1 MESIRECLTGD
12 HRACDAAF
20 AATEQAVAAG
30 NWKAARA
37 AFNTL
42 RNAMLAHLAAEEEI
56 LFPAFEAR
64 TGMTMGPT
72 RVMRAEHAQMR
83 ALLDAAGEA
92 LAAEDADDYAGNA
105 ETLLILAQQHNMKEE
120 NVLYPMC
127 DQHLAAEADGL
138 VRRLVNAI
146 HEAR

>member
-12 HRACDAAF
+12 HRVCDAAF

-30 NWKAARA
+30 NWKSARA
-37 AFNTL
+37 AFDTL

-83 ALLDAAGEA
+83 ELLAAAGEA

-138 VRRLVNAI
+138 LRRLVSAI

>member
-1 MESIRECLTGD
+1 METIRKCLTED

-30 NWKAARA
+30 GWKTAGV

-83 ALLDAAGEA
+83 ELLAAAAEA
-92 LAAEDADDYAGNA
+92 LAVKDADDYAGNA

-127 DQHLAAEADGL
+127 DQHLAGEVEAL
-138 VRRLVNAI
+138 VRRL
-146 HEAR
+146 EAALHAA

>member
-12 HRACDAAF
+12 HRVCDAAF

-30 NWKAARA
+30 NWKSARA
-37 AFNTL
+37 AFDTL
-42 RNAMLAHLAAEEEI
+42 RNSMLAHLAAEEEI

-83 ALLDAAGEA
+83 ELLAAAGEA

-138 VRRLVNAI
+138 VRRLVSAI

>member
-127 DQHLAAEADGL
+127 DQHLAGEVEAL
-138 VRRLVNAI
+138 VRRL
-146 HEAR
+146 EAALHAA

>member
-1 MESIRECLTGD
+1 MSAIDTLTRQHRDCDERFAACEAAVRAQDWESAST
-12 HRACDAAF
+12 AF
-20 AATEQAVAAG
+20 AGFRQEMEDHFG
-30 NWKAARA
+30 I
-37 AFNTL
+37 
-42 RNAMLAHLAAEEEI
+42 EEEA
-56 LFPAFEAR
+56 LFPAFESAS
-64 TGMTMGPT
+64 GQSMGPT

-83 ALLDAAGEA
+83 ELLAAAGEA

-138 VRRLVNAI
+138 VRRLVSAI

>member
-1 MESIRECLTGD
+1 
-12 HRACDAAF
+12 
-20 AATEQAVAAG
+20 
-30 NWKAARA
+30 
-37 AFNTL
+37 
-42 RNAMLAHLAAEEEI
+42 
-56 LFPAFEAR
+56 
-64 TGMTMGPT
+64 MGPT

-83 ALLDAAGEA
+83 ELLAAAGEA

-138 VRRLVNAI
+138 VRRLVSAI